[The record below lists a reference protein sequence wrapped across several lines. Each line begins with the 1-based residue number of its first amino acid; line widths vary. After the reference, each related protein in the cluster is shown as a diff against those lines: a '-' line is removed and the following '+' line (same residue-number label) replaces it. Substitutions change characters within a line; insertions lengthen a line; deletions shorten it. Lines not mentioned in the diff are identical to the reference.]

1 MIPFGQLD
9 VAVHTFLDVVDYA
22 PQVTSACIGR
32 NHNLPFHVLPVDR
45 VRSHGGHHV
54 GYVQQR
60 HLVPFGVVY
69 HQVLDT
75 VHRTPVIFARTD
87 YQIESLSLFID
98 LRHHF
103 AGHVY
108 LYEFIELRQGDTILR
123 QHLPFRDNFQLR
135 ALYLL
140 FHVQVGDTF
149 HIGYRVLY
157 LVSEGEHPVQVIAE
171 QLDGDTGLR
180 TAQHGVDT
188 VADGLADFDVGSG
201 QHREFPA
208 YFGQQFGVRAVL
220 QLERRFNFRYIHA
233 QRMLVQFRTSCLAGH
248 GLDFGDGKQQLFG
261 LAPDFI
267 GFLQRNARQGA
278 DVDGKRTLVERR
290 QEAVSQGE
298 ETPYGH
304 HKQGKGTAQYPTL
317 VRQGPSQRLLV
328 MLLQPYGHEGL
339 LRQTFFPVVP
349 SQQVAT
355 EYRSQCQG
363 HYGRGEQGNDE
374 GDAQRNQHTPFH
386 TAQEKQR
393 YEADYNN
400 QGGIQNRHTHLARS
414 VEHHFTDGLSA
425 TFRQHAVLAQVFPHI
440 LHIDDGIVYQRT
452 DGDGHTSQ
460 THGIDAQSHV
470 VKHQDGHHKRERQG
484 YQRDERGPCI
494 GQEEEQYNHH
504 KERPFVQG
512 GLYIADGAFDEAG
525 LAENIGRDVHIG
537 RQVLLQILQGRFQ
550 AFGQL
555 DGTRIGLF
563 GYGDQHRRFPLLR
576 GQSQLRL
583 LGADFHIGYI
593 FQHHRYPVH
602 PLDDRPA
609 HFTYI
614 VGGKYATH
622 DVLVAVF
629 VNHPAVGVLVHV
641 AGNFH
646 HFAQRHTVMFHAFGM
661 QQYLIFFDVA
671 SQNGHLRYAAGRE
684 QARTD
689 GPVGQGT

>member
-1 MIPFGQLD
+1 
-9 VAVHTFLDVVDYA
+9 
-22 PQVTSACIGR
+22 
-32 NHNLPFHVLPVDR
+32 
-45 VRSHGGHHV
+45 
-54 GYVQQR
+54 
-60 HLVPFGVVY
+60 
-69 HQVLDT
+69 
-75 VHRTPVIFARTD
+75 
-87 YQIESLSLFID
+87 
-98 LRHHF
+98 
-103 AGHVY
+103 
-108 LYEFIELRQGDTILR
+108 
-123 QHLPFRDNFQLR
+123 
-135 ALYLL
+135 
-140 FHVQVGDTF
+140 
-149 HIGYRVLY
+149 
-157 LVSEGEHPVQVIAE
+157 
-171 QLDGDTGLR
+171 
-180 TAQHGVDT
+180 
-188 VADGLADFDVGSG
+188 
-201 QHREFPA
+201 
-208 YFGQQFGVRAVL
+208 
-220 QLERRFNFRYIHA
+220 
-233 QRMLVQFRTSCLAGH
+233 MLVQFRTSCLAGH

-317 VRQGPSQRLLV
+317 VRQGPSQCLLV
-328 MLLQPYGHEGL
+328 MLLQPDGYKSL
-339 LRQTFFPVVP
+339 FRQTFFPVVP

-525 LAENIGRDVHIG
+525 LAENVCRDMYIGRKI
-537 RQVLLQILQGRFQ
+537 LLKVFQCCLQTLCQF
-550 AFGQL
+550 
-555 DGTRIGLF
+555 DGTRIRLF
-563 GYGDQHRRFPLLR
+563 GNGDQHRRFPFF
-576 GQSQLRL
+576 GSQSQPRL
-583 LGADFHIGYI
+583 LGTDFHVGNV
-593 FQHHRYPVH
+593 FQYYRYSVH
-602 PLDDRPA
+602 PFDDRPA

-614 VGGKYATH
+614 VGRKYATH
-622 DVLVAVF
+622 NVF
-629 VNHPAVGVLVHV
+629 VTVFINHSTVGVLVHV

-646 HFAQRHTVMFHAFGM
+646 HFAQRHTVVFHAFGM